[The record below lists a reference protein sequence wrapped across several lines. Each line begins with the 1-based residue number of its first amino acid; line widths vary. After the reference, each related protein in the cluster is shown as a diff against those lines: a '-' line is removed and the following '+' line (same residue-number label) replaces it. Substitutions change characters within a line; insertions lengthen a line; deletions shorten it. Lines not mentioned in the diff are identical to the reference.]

1 MDILVDYNNV
11 LDADRRRGVRYVTE
25 RVLTAIGPGCFGGRG
40 RARFRLYDGWYELQ
54 SPSRTAQ
61 EVSADVLANTPHTV
75 AISDGA
81 NVARIAIAVE
91 LAYSLQSD
99 PTTHLWHTFRPKA
112 PQSNLACR
120 DPCLAGCQSLSCPLQ
135 AAAAFITQQRCPES
149 GCMITPANLLIR
161 NEQKLVDTMIAAD
174 LFFLFTRSARAV
186 ALVSSDDDHFPII
199 RMLVR
204 EGMTVYH
211 VLTRPVHQSAA
222 LYLNHLDQNKYIQ
235 LQM

>member
-54 SPSRTAQ
+54 SPSRVAQ
-61 EVSADVLANTPHTV
+61 EVSADVQANTPHT
-75 AISDGA
+75 ASISDGA
-81 NVARIAIAVE
+81 NIAKIVVTVE
-91 LAYSLQSD
+91 LAYSLRSD
-99 PTTHLWHTFRPKA
+99 PTMHLWHTFRPKA
-112 PQSNLACR
+112 PQSNFECK
-120 DPCLAGCQSLSCPLQ
+120 DPRLAGCHVQACPLQ
-135 AAAAFITQQRCPES
+135 ATATFIARQRCPER
-149 GCMITPANLLIR
+149 GCMIKPPDLLMR

-174 LFFLFTRSARAV
+174 LFYLFLRTASAV
-186 ALVSSDDDHFPII
+186 AVVSSDDDYLPII

-204 EGMTVYH
+204 EGMTVFH
-211 VLTRPVHQSAA
+211 VLTRPVHQSIA
-222 LYLNHLDQNKYIQ
+222 LYLSNLDNNKYVQ